1 MSILPLQLSWDKAST
16 RWSSILNPVIN
27 NPLATPTILSNV
39 SLAAGKNVIN
49 HKLGAALRG
58 WIPTRVRAS
67 ATFYDGQDANQ
78 TPQLTLV
85 LYASAAVTIDLMVW

>member
-39 SLAAGKNVIN
+39 SLVAGKNVIN
-49 HKLGAALRG
+49 HRLGQPLTG
-58 WIPTRVRAS
+58 WIPTRVRSA
-67 ATFYDGQDANQ
+67 ATFYDDQSNNQ
-78 TPQLTLV
+78 TPQLTLI
-85 LYASAAVTIDLMVW
+85 LYASAACVVDLAVF